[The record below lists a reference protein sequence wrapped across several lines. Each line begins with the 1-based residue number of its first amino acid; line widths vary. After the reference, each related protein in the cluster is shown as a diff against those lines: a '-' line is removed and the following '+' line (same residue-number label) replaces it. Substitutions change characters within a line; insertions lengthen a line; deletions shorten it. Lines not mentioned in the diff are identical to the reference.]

1 MTKQCSKCNEEK
13 PMDGFYRE
21 SKKKDGRK
29 NVCKSCCM
37 NTQRTQRAT
46 TEYKAYK
53 KILDKNYLE
62 NNRGKTNA
70 IKARYRANKLK
81 ATPSWTEREE
91 IREFYEKCP
100 EGYQV
105 DHIIPLQGVDV
116 RGLHVIANLQYL
128 TSSENQSKGNKYEI
142 NS

>member
-1 MTKQCSKCNEEK
+1 MKVCTKCNTEK
-13 PMDGFYRE
+13 SMTDFYKE

-37 NTQRTQRAT
+37 VTQRVQRST
-46 TEYKAYK
+46 LEYKAYK

-81 ATPSWTEREE
+81 ATPSWSEVEA
-91 IREFYEKCP
+91 IRDFYTKCP

-105 DHIIPLQGVDV
+105 DHIVPLQGVNV
-116 RGLHVIANLQYL
+116 KGLHVLANLQYL
-128 TSSENQSKGNKYEI
+128 TASENQSKGNRYDT